1 MKHTSR
7 LMGTVLLGLTL
18 GVTGAIAQTYVAN
31 LDGLQENPPH
41 ATPAFGQATAVL
53 AGNVL
58 TVSGSFSGLLAN
70 YTGSHI
76 HNAPAG
82 TNGGVVFPL
91 VNNGAGTSGGWDAG
105 TNSFVL
111 TAAQIATLQAGNYYV
126 NVHSQLWPGGEI
138 RGQLYL
144 DVPADA
150 QDAPEAFTLQQNY
163 PNPFNPTTTIQLTMG
178 ETGHASLVVYNV
190 LGQPVATLIDAML
203 ERGEHQVTFDA
214 SALPSGRYMYTLAAG
229 GQRLTRGMLL
239 VQ

>member
-1 MKHTSR
+1 MKHASR
-7 LMGTVLLGLTL
+7 LMGTALLGLTL
-18 GVTGAIAQTYVAN
+18 GVASAYADIYVAN

-41 ATPAFGQATAVL
+41 ATPASGQAIAVL
-53 AGNVL
+53 TGNVL
-58 TVSGSFSGLLAN
+58 SLSGSFSGLLAN
-70 YTGSHI
+70 FTASHI
-76 HNAPAG
+76 HNAPVG
-82 TNGGVVFPL
+82 VNGGVVFPL
-91 VNNGAGTSGGWDAG
+91 STVSGGTSGTWNAG
-105 TNSFVL
+105 SNVFAL
-111 TAAQIATLQAGNYYV
+111 TPVQLAALQAGNYYV

-138 RGQLYL
+138 RGQLLL